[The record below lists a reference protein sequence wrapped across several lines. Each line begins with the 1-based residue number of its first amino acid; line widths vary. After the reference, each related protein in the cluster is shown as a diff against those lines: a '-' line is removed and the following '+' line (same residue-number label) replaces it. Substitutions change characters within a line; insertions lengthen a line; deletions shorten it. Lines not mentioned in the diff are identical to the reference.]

1 MIMTYWTISMGKII
15 FKSQQLTITLTERFK
30 DIVKSASA
38 RELENEMR
46 AIVHTEILPLID
58 KGLSPVKGFRN
69 FQKYKNPKKYP
80 GDSKP
85 SNKPNLRSAGK
96 FEGQDHMLSHYKA
109 KTSSVGGL
117 STTVGIHRDAPER
130 AKMLAGVHNNGTQGN
145 VKQARLGLKVLSKI
159 KKKSSRDTK
168 QKLKEKYNNEL
179 KGIPMRRFIP
189 MQSEAETFTAKI
201 NSAVRK
207 AFRYVIG
214 RALKQGKGQK

>member
-1 MIMTYWTISMGKII
+1 MTYWTISMGKII

-130 AKMLAGVHNNGTQGN
+130 AKMLAGVHNAGTNPN
-145 VKQARLGLKVLSKI
+145 VPV
-159 KKKSSRDTK
+159 
-168 QKLKEKYNNEL
+168 
-179 KGIPMRRFIP
+179 RRFVP

>member
-1 MIMTYWTISMGKII
+1 MTMTYWTISMGKII

-80 GDSKP
+80 GDQKP
-85 SNKPNLRSAGK
+85 SNKPNLRLTG
-96 FEGQDHMLSHYKA
+96 EMLSYYKA

-117 STTVGIHRDAPER
+117 SATIGIHRDASER
-130 AKMLAGVHNNGTQGN
+130 AKMLAGVHNAGTNPN
-145 VKQARLGLKVLSKI
+145 VPV
-159 KKKSSRDTK
+159 
-168 QKLKEKYNNEL
+168 
-179 KGIPMRRFIP
+179 RRFIP